1 MNVILYWLSRQV
13 IWIAVI
19 CLIAPQRLDQLLE
32 TLFPLLTDHIGVV
45 SVTDTQILR
54 AERF

>member
-1 MNVILYWLSRQV
+1 M
-13 IWIAVI
+13 IAVI
-19 CLIAPQRLDQLLE
+19 CLIAPSGWTAARGAVSGVDA
-32 TLFPLLTDHIGVV
+32 HIGVV